1 MADYTNQSNKNIN
14 NDKKDYMERINNTL
28 FYLRFLCLSLFVCL
42 LPFAVNAQ
50 GQTRLTTKPVDINQ
64 WINRSFAKEKTPPF
78 SFVYDGKNSNEFIRT
93 WSYSSKKMTNTEPNV
108 IRYSF
113 VYESKQL
120 GLKVICDVDGYTD
133 FNAVKWVL
141 HFMNTSSGNS
151 RTFKEIKAIDID
163 LRYPIAGRFN
173 LHSIEGNHI
182 SKADFHPR
190 TRIMNVGENYQ
201 IAPEG
206 GRSSEVSFPFFNIES
221 PADQGVIF
229 SIGWSG
235 TWLADFVKKDDYTF
249 SIKSGMKRFESY
261 LEAGESIRTPSVS
274 LLFWN
279 GEDRMTGHNQF
290 RRFVLAHQ
298 SRKIN
303 GKFAEYPL
311 SSGFNY
317 RDPVPCTEYSCLTE
331 DYAIAMIRRYTQF
344 GLIPE
349 VYWLDAGW
357 YTGASNFENGQT
369 WANTVGNWTVD
380 RERFPRGLKP
390 VADEVHK
397 VGAKFMVWFEPER
410 VIRGTQWAEEH
421 PEWMLDIP
429 NSNEDTYLLFDLG
442 NEEARVWMSE
452 YIARMIRENGID
464 YYRQDFNMQPDIYWE
479 ANDKPGRVGIKEIR
493 HIEGLYVF
501 WDYLLETFPEM
512 LIDNCASGGRRLDLE
527 TISRSAPLWRSD
539 YYHYD
544 DPDGY
549 QGHTYGLNFFL
560 PLHGTGI
567 LQTDRYSFRSS
578 ISSALIYNWK
588 ITDKKVSI
596 IDMQNC
602 LKEYREI
609 RPYFYE
615 DYYPLSGIE
624 DLTRDYIW
632 IVYQMHRPSDNSGI
646 VVAFRRQ
653 NSQDRSITVQLS
665 GLIPERI
672 YTITDYD
679 KDIVLIKTGKELAAG
694 FNLDIEQPRGSLLL
708 HYK

>member
-1 MADYTNQSNKNIN
+1 MLHKL
-14 NDKKDYMERINNTL
+14 KC
-28 FYLRFLCLSLFVCL
+28 FCL
-42 LPFAVNAQ
+42 L
-50 GQTRLTTKPVDINQ
+50 LTMLLLPVVAKSQASTTFSVKSPNIQQ
-64 WINRSFAKEKTPPF
+64 WINSSFAKGKIPPF
-78 SFVYDGKNSNEFIRT
+78 SFVYDNVSSNDFIRSWNYSSSKLISNEANVVQ
-93 WSYSSKKMTNTEPNV
+93 YS
-108 IRYSF
+108 I
-113 VYESKQL
+113 VYESKQK
-120 GLKVICDVDGYTD
+120 GLRVECLVSGYTD
-133 FNAVKWVL
+133 FDAVKWTL
-141 HFMNTSSGNS
+141 HFTNIGADNS
-151 RTFKEIKAIDID
+151 QTLKEIKAIDLD
-163 LRYPIAGRFN
+163 FKSSAGGDYN
-173 LHSIEGNHI
+173 LHSAEGNHI

-190 TRIMNVGENYQ
+190 TRLMNIGENYQ

-206 GRSSEVSFPFFNIES
+206 GRSSEVAFPFFNIES
-221 PADQGVIF
+221 PSNQGVML

-235 TWLADFVKKDDYTF
+235 TWVADFVKKDDKTF
-249 SIKSGMKRFESY
+249 SVQSGMKRFESY
-261 LEAGESIRTPSVS
+261 LLPNESVRSPSMS
-274 LLFWN
+274 LLFWS
-279 GEDRMTGHNQF
+279 GKDRMVGHNKF

-298 SRKIN
+298 SRKID

-317 RDPVPCTEYSCLTE
+317 RDPAPCTEYSCLTD

-357 YTGASNFENGQT
+357 YTGAADYEKGDT

-380 RERFPRGLKP
+380 KKRFPKGLKP

-429 NSNEDTYLLFDLG
+429 NSNKDTYLLFDLG

-452 YIARMIRENGID
+452 YIAQMIRENGID

-479 ANDKPGRVGIKEIR
+479 ANDEPGRAGIKEVR
-493 HIEGLYVF
+493 HIEGLYAF
-501 WDYLLETFPEM
+501 WDYLLETFPNL

-527 TISRSAPLWRSD
+527 TIVRSAPLWRSD

-588 ITDKKVSI
+588 ITDKNVSTV
-596 IDMQNC
+596 DMQNC
-602 LKEYREI
+602 LKEYAEI

-624 DLTRDYIW
+624 DLTRDNIW
-632 IVYQMHRPSDNSGI
+632 LSYQMHRPSDDSGI
-646 VVAFRRQ
+646 IVAFRRYK
-653 NSQDRSITVQLS
+653 SSEDTMIVQLS
-665 GLIPERI
+665 GLDAKKV
-672 YTITDYD
+672 YTIRNFDN
-679 KDIVLIKTGKELAAG
+679 DILLNKTGKELADG
-694 FNLDIEQPRGSLLL
+694 FLLTIKEPRGSLLL
-708 HYK
+708 QYK

>member
-1 MADYTNQSNKNIN
+1 MNSLIKYSRLFCFLLLLTALTNN
-14 NDKKDYMERINNTL
+14 
-28 FYLRFLCLSLFVCL
+28 
-42 LPFAVNAQ
+42 AVAQ
-50 GQTRLTTKPVDINQ
+50 GETKLSTNPLKIKQ
-64 WINRSFAKEKTPPF
+64 WISNSFAKGKTPPF
-78 SFVYDGKNSNEFIRT
+78 SFSYDGKKSEDFIST
-93 WSYSSKKMTNTEPNV
+93 WSYSSKILPSDEPNIV
-108 IRYSF
+108 KYRFS
-113 VYESKQL
+113 YESKQL
-120 GLKVICDVDGYTD
+120 GLRVDCDVDGYTD
-133 FNAVKWVL
+133 FDAVKWVL
-141 HFMNTSSGNS
+141 HFTNIGSQNS
-151 RTFKEIKAIDID
+151 KTLKDVKAIDID
-163 LRYPIAGRFN
+163 LKYANEGVFN
-173 LHSIEGNHI
+173 LHYAEGNHI

-190 TRIMNVGENYQ
+190 TRVMEIGENYQ

-221 PADQGVIF
+221 PANQGVMF

-235 TWLADFVKKDDYTF
+235 TWVADFVKKNKNTF
-249 SIKSGMKRFESY
+249 TIQSGMKTFESY
-261 LEAGESIRTPSVS
+261 LNPNESIRTPSVS

-279 GEDRMTGHNQF
+279 GKDRMIGHNKF

-298 SRKIN
+298 SRKID

-317 RDPVPCTEYSCLTE
+317 RDPAPCTEYSCLTA

-357 YTGASNFENGQT
+357 YTGASNYENGQT

-380 RERFPRGLKP
+380 KERFPDGLKP
-390 VADEVHK
+390 ISDEAHK

-429 NSNEDTYLLFDLG
+429 NSNKDTYLLFDLG

-452 YIARMIRENGID
+452 YIAQMIRENGID
-464 YYRQDFNMQPDIYWE
+464 YYRQDFNMQPDIYWA
-479 ANDKPGRVGIKEIR
+479 ANDEPGRSGMKEIR
-493 HIEGLYVF
+493 HIEGLYAF
-501 WDYLLETFPEM
+501 WDYLLETFPNL
-512 LIDNCASGGRRLDLE
+512 LIDNCASGGRRLDME
-527 TISRSAPLWRSD
+527 TIPRSAPLWRSD

-549 QGHTYGLNFFL
+549 QGHTYGLNYYL

-567 LQTDRYSFRSS
+567 LQTDKYSFRSS

-588 ITDKKVSI
+588 ITDKNVSI

-602 LKEYREI
+602 LKEYEKV

-615 DYYPLSGIE
+615 DFYPLSGIE
-624 DLTRDYIW
+624 DLTRDNIW
-632 IVYQMHRPSDNSGI
+632 LTYQMHRPSDDTGI
-646 VVAFRRQ
+646 IVAFRRHESKD
-653 NSQDRSITVQLS
+653 NTFTVQLS
-665 GLIPERI
+665 GLNP
-672 YTITDYD
+672 D
-679 KDIVLIKTGKELAAG
+679 KTYHIGNFDNESVVTKTGKELSEG
-694 FNLDIEQPRGSLLL
+694 FELKIDEPRGSLLL

>member
-1 MADYTNQSNKNIN
+1 MLHKL
-14 NDKKDYMERINNTL
+14 KC
-28 FYLRFLCLSLFVCL
+28 FCL
-42 LPFAVNAQ
+42 L
-50 GQTRLTTKPVDINQ
+50 LTMLLLPIVAKSQASTTFSVKSPNIQQ
-64 WINRSFAKEKTPPF
+64 WINSSFAKGKIPPF
-78 SFVYDGKNSNEFIRT
+78 SFVYDNVSSNDFIRSWNYSSSKLISNEANVVQ
-93 WSYSSKKMTNTEPNV
+93 YS
-108 IRYSF
+108 I
-113 VYESKQL
+113 VYESKQK
-120 GLKVICDVDGYTD
+120 GLRVECLVSGYTD
-133 FNAVKWVL
+133 FDAVKWTL
-141 HFMNTSSGNS
+141 HFTNIGADNS
-151 RTFKEIKAIDID
+151 QTLKEIKAIDLD
-163 LRYPIAGRFN
+163 FKSSAGGDYN
-173 LHSIEGNHI
+173 LHSAEGNHI

-190 TRIMNVGENYQ
+190 TRLMNIGENYQ

-206 GRSSEVSFPFFNIES
+206 GRSSEVAFPFFNIES
-221 PADQGVIF
+221 PSNQGVML

-235 TWLADFVKKDDYTF
+235 TWVADFVKKDDKTF
-249 SIKSGMKRFESY
+249 SVQSGMKRFESY
-261 LEAGESIRTPSVS
+261 LLPNESVRSPSMS
-274 LLFWN
+274 LLFWS
-279 GEDRMTGHNQF
+279 GKDRMVGHNKF

-298 SRKIN
+298 SRKID

-317 RDPVPCTEYSCLTE
+317 RDPAPCTEYSCLTD

-357 YTGASNFENGQT
+357 YTGAADYEKGDT

-380 RERFPRGLKP
+380 KKRFPKGLKP

-429 NSNEDTYLLFDLG
+429 NSNKDTYLLFDLG

-452 YIARMIRENGID
+452 YIAQMIRENGID

-479 ANDKPGRVGIKEIR
+479 ANDEPGRAGIKEVR
-493 HIEGLYVF
+493 HIEGLYAF
-501 WDYLLETFPEM
+501 WDYLLETFPNL

-527 TISRSAPLWRSD
+527 TIVRSAPLWRSD

-588 ITDKKVSI
+588 ITDKNVSTV
-596 IDMQNC
+596 DMQNC
-602 LKEYREI
+602 LKEYAEI

-624 DLTRDYIW
+624 DLTRDNIW
-632 IVYQMHRPSDNSGI
+632 LSYQMHRPSDDSGI
-646 VVAFRRQ
+646 IVAFRRYK
-653 NSQDRSITVQLS
+653 SSEDTMIVQLS
-665 GLIPERI
+665 GLDATKV
-672 YTITDYD
+672 YTIRNFDN
-679 KDIVLIKTGKELAAG
+679 DILLNKTGKELADG
-694 FNLDIEQPRGSLLL
+694 FLLTIKEPRGSLLL
-708 HYK
+708 QYK